1 MAVLVLLAKASVAAM
16 LLVSGGAKLAGL
28 AGFAVTVR
36 LLLSSRVP
44 RAVARATAAAAA
56 AAELALGAAS
66 LAWPAAGW
74 LNTIV
79 FAFAC
84 CFAGIS
90 GLGYIRHRGR
100 PCACFG
106 SLSSRRFDAGGLARS
121 AAVVIAAGLGTCR
134 VPPVLVGMSAAPRVL
149 LFLAGALVALGAFSA
164 ARALSLVRELEL
176 EAS

>member
-44 RAVARATAAAAA
+44 RAVARATAAA
-56 AAELALGAAS
+56 ELALGAAS

-84 CFAGIS
+84 CFAGVS

-106 SLSSRRFDAGGLARS
+106 SLSSRRFDARGLARS

-134 VPPVLVGMSAAPRVL
+134 VLPVLVGMSAAPRVL

-164 ARALSLVRELEL
+164 ARAFSLVRELEL